1 MSTYRFKQ
9 VDAFTSRPLYG
20 NPVAV
25 VLGADDL
32 SDEQMQRIANW
43 TNLSETTFVLKP
55 TISGPAYRLRIFTP
69 THELPFAGHPT
80 IGSCHAVLE
89 AGIVAAEDGRL
100 VQECGA
106 GNLPLRIEGEGP
118 KRRIWVETP
127 EAKLVGEYPELA
139 PALCDALRSPIAK
152 SPAPTALRNGPNWL
166 FVRFETESEVV
177 ALKPDMSALEKLS
190 PTVTGVAAF
199 AFTSSAH
206 PEEPGVPAAAGAK
219 GVSKEFAVHIRCFAP
234 IAGVPEDP
242 VTGSANAA
250 LPAYLV
256 HHGLLDRT
264 GREYVATQATEMGR
278 DGRVSVR
285 VLDDTGRAEI
295 GGQAV
300 TVIDGEIGV

>member
-25 VLGADDL
+25 VLDADDL
-32 SDEQMQRIANW
+32 TDDQMQRVAAW

-55 TISGPAYRLRIFTP
+55 TIAGPAYRLLIFTP
-69 THELPFAGHPT
+69 VHELPFAGHPT

-89 AGIVAAEDGRL
+89 AGIVKPKEERL

-106 GNLPLRIEGEGP
+106 GNLPLRTEGAGP
-118 KRRIWVETP
+118 ERRIWVEAP
-127 EAKLVGEYPELA
+127 EAKLIGEHPELSST
-139 PALCDALRSPIAK
+139 LSEVLGTPIAG
-152 SPAPTALRNGPNWL
+152 SPVPTAFRNGPTWL
-166 FVRFETESEVV
+166 FVRFEKESEVA
-177 ALKPDMSALEKLS
+177 ALKPDMSALAALS

-199 AFTSSAH
+199 AFVDGS
-206 PEEPGVPAAAGAK
+206 
-219 GVSKEFAVHIRCFAP
+219 EFAVHIRCFAP
-234 IAGVPEDP
+234 AAGLPEDP

-250 LPAYLV
+250 LPAYLA

-278 DGRVSVR
+278 DGRVHVR
-285 VLDDTGRAEI
+285 VLDEGGRAEI

-300 TVIDGEIGV
+300 TVIDGEIRL